1 MPVLHQDLIAL
12 ATWLRAHQPQLLE
25 AWREAVGR
33 DPELPTAATIS
44 RSQFIDHMP
53 QVLEAFARQLS
64 AFDQAHRA
72 QASEEEHRGAGN
84 YGSGRRQQGYQQREA
99 VREWGHLH
107 LCLLDAIESF
117 GREHPEV
124 SLLAMHAARRT
135 LAELINTALC
145 ESIERYTQLQ
155 RSEASTRVRELERA
169 VTQVRML
176 EHKRAEIW
184 REAAHDLRG
193 RVGTL
198 SNVKRLL
205 DQADLPDPARERFS
219 HILSG
224 GIASLEEL
232 LGDLMDLSRLEAGH
246 DRRVVAQFDAG
257 RLLENFCET
266 YRPQAEDRGL
276 FLQSEG
282 PPSVPVEGDAAKVQ
296 RIAQNLLL
304 NAFKATERG
313 GIRITWHEEDGTP
326 GCRHWTLCVQDTGI
340 GFDPTQAAL
349 LNVAL
354 KQATGTAH
362 DLNQSA
368 KAGDQVRSAGATSTA
383 LHTDSKGGEGIGLS
397 IVKRLC
403 ELLDARLELE
413 SAPGHG
419 ATFRVTFPRTYV
431 D

>member
-1 MPVLHQDLIAL
+1 
-12 ATWLRAHQPQLLE
+12 
-25 AWREAVGR
+25 
-33 DPELPTAATIS
+33 
-44 RSQFIDHMP
+44 
-53 QVLEAFARQLS
+53 
-64 AFDQAHRA
+64 
-72 QASEEEHRGAGN
+72 
-84 YGSGRRQQGYQQREA
+84 
-99 VREWGHLH
+99 
-107 LCLLDAIESF
+107 
-117 GREHPEV
+117 
-124 SLLAMHAARRT
+124 
-135 LAELINTALC
+135 
-145 ESIERYTQLQ
+145 
-155 RSEASTRVRELERA
+155 
-169 VTQVRML
+169 
-176 EHKRAEIW
+176 
-184 REAAHDLRG
+184 
-193 RVGTL
+193 
-198 SNVKRLL
+198 
-205 DQADLPDPARERFS
+205 
-219 HILSG
+219 
-224 GIASLEEL
+224 
-232 LGDLMDLSRLEAGH
+232 
-246 DRRVVAQFDAG
+246 
-257 RLLENFCET
+257 
-266 YRPQAEDRGL
+266 
-276 FLQSEG
+276 
-282 PPSVPVEGDAAKVQ
+282 VPVEGDAAKVQ